1 MVEGGRGRGSNG
13 RREERVEGRRRER
26 GEGKRGWKGGGE
38 GRREER
44 VEGGRGRREERVEG
58 GRGKGEKG
66 GEGGRMGELT
76 PPCMSHYNG
85 LTHVEVSVLGME
97 DFLMSRSG
105 LTDALKRQK

>member
-1 MVEGGRGRGSNG
+1 MVEGERGRWWKGG
-13 RREERVEGRRRER
+13 GGEGAM

-44 VEGGRGRREERVEG
+44 VEGGRGR
-58 GRGKGEKG
+58 GEKG

-76 PPCMSHYNG
+76 PPCMSHYNE